1 MKTFSFIILM
11 VLLLAVMVF
20 SAGTVAAE
28 EKSVDAKTIERLER
42 LIKEQQQQLESMQQ
56 QLNQLK
62 KATTD
67 AQAEA
72 KEAKSVAENVQT
84 TVQPSA
90 EKVVTSDQDR
100 VKLAISGHVN
110 RAVNIG
116 RKVFGPSRLYLFTE
130 YFYNQFE
137 EIDPIHPIPFED
149 YVDAVGIETAA
160 TSFATEYSLIPNGR
174 AATRLTE
181 LYERRPASHYFG
193 DTCRREL
200 SSPHHMHVD
209 LYGNYIAGLCAGISL
224 GDARQP
230 DALFSGIDLDSSPF
244 LKRVIR
250 EGVAGLFDWAVA
262 EFGFKEDED
271 GYIAKCHVCLDIR
284 RHLFKAGAGLKEL
297 NPSGFYKNL

>member
-1 MKTFSFIILM
+1 MT
-11 VLLLAVMVF
+11 VL
-20 SAGTVAAE
+20 SG
-28 EKSVDAKTIERLER
+28 
-42 LIKEQQQQLESMQQ
+42 
-56 QLNQLK
+56 LK
-62 KATTD
+62 KHGRFLTGLHIAGG
-67 AQAEA
+67 EPML
-72 KEAKSVAENVQT
+72 K
-84 TVQPSA
+84 P
-90 EKVVTSDQDR
+90 DR
-100 VKLAISGHVN
+100 VEFAVNQAVSLDLPLEYVETNAFWCWKDDQTQEAFSRLKDAGLPAMMVSVSPFHLEYVPMERVN